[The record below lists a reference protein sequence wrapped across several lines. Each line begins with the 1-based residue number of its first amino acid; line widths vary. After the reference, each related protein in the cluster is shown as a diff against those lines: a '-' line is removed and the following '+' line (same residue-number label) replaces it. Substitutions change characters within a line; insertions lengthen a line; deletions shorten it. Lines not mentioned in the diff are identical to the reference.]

1 MDTAPFSFRFF
12 PHGDHRGTLGRV
24 PCAVQQVLLGQS
36 FLHHGC
42 ARAGSKPQLV
52 SVGGTAFWVCPFVK
66 THQVVH
72 FKYLPFIVCPLE

>member
-36 FLHHGC
+36 FLHHG
-42 ARAGSKPQLV
+42 
-52 SVGGTAFWVCPFVK
+52 
-66 THQVVH
+66 VH
-72 FKYLPFIVCPLE
+72 VPVPNPSPSRWEGRLYGCVPLLKLIKSYTLNTCRLLYVH